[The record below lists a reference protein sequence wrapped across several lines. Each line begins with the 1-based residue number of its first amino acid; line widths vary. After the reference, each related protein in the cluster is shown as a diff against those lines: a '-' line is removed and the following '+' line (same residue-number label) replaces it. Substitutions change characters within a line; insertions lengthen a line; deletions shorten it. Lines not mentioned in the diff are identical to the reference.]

1 MKKKIIKL
9 SIILFGLYLLLNNN
23 NYNLA
28 GTYISC
34 GGMRFPEPVTII
46 TRIVVIL
53 LKIVAPLGL
62 IVIGSIDFVKAVTA
76 NNEGDIKKK
85 QSKFVKRLIA
95 AAIMF
100 FVVSVVQ
107 LVVSISADNN
117 EGKDFSKCLDCM
129 INDNSSCGEVMSA
142 PESDY
147 PEQGE
152 IYVPDPDFEQPE
164 YKPDGD
170 DEE

>member
-1 MKKKIIKL
+1 MKKKL
-9 SIILFGLYLLLNNN
+9 LILFIGLYLFNINSS
-23 NYNLA
+23 YNL
-28 GTYISC
+28 GSYIDC
-34 GGMRFPEPVTII
+34 GGTSFPEEITILSR
-46 TRIVVIL
+46 TVVIFL
-53 LKIVAPLGL
+53 QVVTPIGL
-62 IVIGSIDFVKAVTA
+62 IILGSLDIMKAVTA

-85 QSKFVKRLIA
+85 QSKFVKRLAA

-164 YKPDGD
+164 LESNGD